1 MLPHAEVDIL
11 LTRGD
16 GCIVRADTS
25 SFDPPD
31 ATGWVTSLVASVESI
46 Q

>member
-1 MLPHAEVDIL
+1 MLPQAEVDIL

-16 GCIVRADTS
+16 GCIVRAHIS

-31 ATGWVTSLVASVESI
+31 ATGRVTSLVASAESI